1 MSFSEF
7 TSKDYEVIARE
18 YAELK
23 EMARKRCSGPS
34 ELAAIQRAF
43 DFANQAH
50 KNVRRRSG
58 EPYILHPI
66 AVAKIVVGSIGLGCK
81 SISAALLHDV
91 VEDTDYTVE
100 DIARLCGRK
109 VASLVDG
116 LTKIK
121 TVLDN
126 QDKNSESEEYTR
138 SLQAEN
144 FKRILLTLNDD
155 VRVVLIKL
163 ADRLHNCRTIEF
175 MPEYKRDKILS
186 ETMFIFIPL
195 AHRLGLY
202 EVKSEMENIWLRYKE
217 PEAYNDIS
225 ARINRSMSDHSMEI
239 DEFIRPIDEALK
251 EKGFDLQVKRRVKTP
266 YSIWRKMK
274 TKDIPFEQ
282 VYDLYAIRIIFTPE
296 KNSLET
302 ERDQCYH
309 IFSIITGLYSYKP
322 DRVRDWVKHPK
333 NNGYEALHCTLQ
345 SNTGMWVEVQIR
357 SKRMDDIAEK
367 GIAAHWAYKR
377 EGYVGEN
384 DSEMDKWLAK
394 IKEILVSPDINA
406 LELLDIIHND
416 LTNTDITVFTP
427 KGEQRSIP
435 KGSTALDFAY
445 LIHTE
450 IGERAIAAKVN
461 MRLVPLSTI
470 LRSGDM
476 VEIIAAEGGRPK
488 QEWLGFLQTRH
499 ARNKVMDYF
508 REDFDK
514 VAEKGRA
521 ELERAIELDP
531 RTASRMAVA
540 NGFNH
545 AEELF
550 FRCGL
555 GLVDTAMIANQ
566 VSGGTI
572 SRKTGKFDR
581 TAFEIGSPTDGYRY
595 VIASCCHPI
604 AGDPVIGF
612 LDPDGKTVTVH
623 KKACPVA
630 ENLASKHGDW
640 IVMPYWNNTRSQSF
654 LVRIALKGLDRMGLV
669 NEITRY
675 ISHVMVVNIKKL
687 SIGSDQG
694 IFEGY
699 IDLFVHDRD
708 VLEELIKR
716 LRGIKG
722 IQSVQRIEM
731 Q

>member
-1 MSFSEF
+1 
-7 TSKDYEVIARE
+7 
-18 YAELK
+18 
-23 EMARKRCSGPS
+23 
-34 ELAAIQRAF
+34 
-43 DFANQAH
+43 
-50 KNVRRRSG
+50 
-58 EPYILHPI
+58 
-66 AVAKIVVGSIGLGCK
+66 
-81 SISAALLHDV
+81 
-91 VEDTDYTVE
+91 
-100 DIARLCGRK
+100 
-109 VASLVDG
+109 
-116 LTKIK
+116 
-121 TVLDN
+121 
-126 QDKNSESEEYTR
+126 
-138 SLQAEN
+138 
-144 FKRILLTLNDD
+144 
-155 VRVVLIKL
+155 
-163 ADRLHNCRTIEF
+163 
-175 MPEYKRDKILS
+175 
-186 ETMFIFIPL
+186 
-195 AHRLGLY
+195 
-202 EVKSEMENIWLRYKE
+202 
-217 PEAYNDIS
+217 
-225 ARINRSMSDHSMEI
+225 
-239 DEFIRPIDEALK
+239 
-251 EKGFDLQVKRRVKTP
+251 
-266 YSIWRKMK
+266 
-274 TKDIPFEQ
+274 
-282 VYDLYAIRIIFTPE
+282 
-296 KNSLET
+296 
-302 ERDQCYH
+302 
-309 IFSIITGLYSYKP
+309 
-322 DRVRDWVKHPK
+322 
-333 NNGYEALHCTLQ
+333 
-345 SNTGMWVEVQIR
+345 
-357 SKRMDDIAEK
+357 
-367 GIAAHWAYKR
+367 
-377 EGYVGEN
+377 
-384 DSEMDKWLAK
+384 
-394 IKEILVSPDINA
+394 
-406 LELLDIIHND
+406 
-416 LTNTDITVFTP
+416 
-427 KGEQRSIP
+427 
-435 KGSTALDFAY
+435 
-445 LIHTE
+445 
-450 IGERAIAAKVN
+450 
-461 MRLVPLSTI
+461 
-470 LRSGDM
+470 M

-521 ELERAIELDP
+521 ELERALAEREIELDP

-555 GLVDTAMIANQ
+555 GLVDTAMIASQ

-572 SRKTGKFDR
+572 SPKTGKFDR

-722 IQSVQRIEM
+722 IQSVQRIER